1 MPRKSTG
8 VMHNNLLYIVYIFGL
23 VNIPHFLFLG
33 AFLASSVLLGMNQ
46 ITGGSNDNIISTF
59 IPCSIGLLLYD
70 CTYLQESEASVIL
83 LLF

>member
-8 VMHNNLLYIVYIFGL
+8 VMHNNILYIVYIFGL

-33 AFLASSVLLGMNQ
+33 ALLASSVLLGMNQ
-46 ITGGSNDNIISTF
+46 INGGSNDNIISAF
-59 IPCSIGLLLYD
+59 IPRIIGSLLYD
-70 CTYLQESEASVIL
+70 CTYLQKSEVSMIL